1 MIIVYIT
8 SETYIQKNKL
18 KRVNYMDKGWL
29 KIHRTLLEK
38 PIWTAASPEQKVVL
52 ITLLMMANHSEKQWE
67 WKGKSY
73 AAQPGQ
79 FITSL
84 PMLVQKCGKNISVQK
99 IRTALKRFVHYEF
112 LTDESTSL
120 NRLITIVNWDFY
132 QRLNEMA
139 TEMPTD
145 GQQATNR
152 RLTPNKNVKN
162 VKNEKNSNHRKQVY
176 DESSIFYQ
184 LAGSLFESIK
194 MKHRS
199 KFNYCE
205 IKNPSIDYLDQR
217 AIFFSIN

>member
-1 MIIVYIT
+1 
-8 SETYIQKNKL
+8 
-18 KRVNYMDKGWL
+18 
-29 KIHRTLLEK
+29 
-38 PIWTAASPEQKVVL
+38 
-52 ITLLMMANHSEKQWE
+52 
-67 WKGKSY
+67 
-73 AAQPGQ
+73 
-79 FITSL
+79 
-84 PMLVQKCGKNISVQK
+84 MLVQKCGKNISVQK

-132 QRLNEMA
+132 QRLNETS